1 MGAEEDGA
9 KQAVDMASEYLA
21 RKPDSVRD
29 ATTCGAVQES
39 NTEKV
44 AFALVKLAKRW
55 KKEGKEEEG
64 EEECLCNELVARV
77 DVSWEQKQQPEKRE

>member
-1 MGAEEDGA
+1 M
-9 KQAVDMASEYLA
+9 
-21 RKPDSVRD
+21 
-29 ATTCGAVQES
+29 QES

-44 AFALVKLAKRW
+44 AFVLVKLAKRW

-64 EEECLCNELVARV
+64 EEECLCKELVARV